1 MVEVIQLYS
10 EIYDIMAF
18 TLNSEVKSPCLFF
31 IVIVRSLVSSNFVS
45 RLQIALSLLQQ
56 LYRESVSLM
65 AWKSNPKLLVIPNFD
80 FKLLGKT
87 LIEID
92 LLQIVMNHDDSK
104 IRESAAIV
112 LCFECYSNSYKEF
125 SFE

>member
-31 IVIVRSLVSSNFVS
+31 IAIVRSLVPSNFVS

-65 AWKSNPKLLVIPNFD
+65 AWKSNPKLLVVEYI
-80 FKLLGKT
+80 L
-87 LIEID
+87 
-92 LLQIVMNHDDSK
+92 
-104 IRESAAIV
+104 
-112 LCFECYSNSYKEF
+112 
-125 SFE
+125 